1 MPVRLSLELP
11 RSLSLSIN
19 REPLNQPTNHL
30 SPLDLSRRNPFVM
43 VLETDSLLKVAEV
56 LSTRW
61 GVHRVNVFNKDGQLV
76 NIVTQSSLVNF
87 LAHHLSGLGGVVD
100 KTVGDLKL
108 GTAPVVTV
116 EATAKTSEAFNA
128 LRQHNISA
136 VPVVNSLAGGGIIAN
151 IRFARCDGAR
161 ARCAP
166 P

>member
-1 MPVRLSLELP
+1 M
-11 RSLSLSIN
+11 N
-19 REPLNQPTNHL
+19 
-30 SPLDLSRRNPFVM
+30 LSRRNPFVM